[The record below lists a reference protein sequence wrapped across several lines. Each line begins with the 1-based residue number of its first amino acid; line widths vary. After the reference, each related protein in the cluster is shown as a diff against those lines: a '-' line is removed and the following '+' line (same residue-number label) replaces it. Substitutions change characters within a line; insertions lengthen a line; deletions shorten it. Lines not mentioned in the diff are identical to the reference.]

1 MSLIEKLSEFMS
13 PYYVLTGN
21 IKEKSKTV
29 NNYGISVC
37 LYQLEANSV
46 QNGLKNAN
54 GKLFNIAIYW
64 DPPNLPDEGDL
75 VRIHLFKHHL
85 CFREG
90 YNVDSKTFFKA
101 IRYETLDKEFQ
112 IESLVSSVF

>member
-54 GKLFNIAIYW
+54 GARAIMQFNYINQAPLQINKQLTVEAK
-64 DPPNLPDEGDL
+64 PRNLTMQAEKNQTDGELAQLG
-75 VRIHLFKHHL
+75 R
-85 CFREG
+85 
-90 YNVDSKTFFKA
+90 
-101 IRYETLDKEFQ
+101 
-112 IESLVSSVF
+112 